1 MKRFFAPL
9 VFFCVLAAT
18 AALASDQEQK
28 AVEMVTKAVEMVKTQ
43 GLDKAV
49 PILNDPKGGFVE
61 GDVYV
66 YLMKDDGMVLA
77 HGGNPALV
85 GKNMMGLKD
94 SDGVEFIRVQTEQ
107 AKKAPGWV
115 SYKWT
120 NPTTKKLQDKAS
132 YVMAVP
138 GMDVWAGCGV
148 YK

>member
-1 MKRFFAPL
+1 MKRFLMPL
-9 VFFCVLAAT
+9 VVCCVLAAT
-18 AALASDQEQK
+18 AAFASDQEQK
-28 AVEMVTKAVEMVKTQ
+28 AMELVAKAVELVKTH
-43 GLDKAV
+43 GVDKAV
-49 PILNDPKGGFVE
+49 PILNDPNGGFVDGE
-61 GDVYV
+61 IYV
-66 YLMKDDGMVLA
+66 YLMKNDGLVLA

-107 AKKAPGWV
+107 AMKAPGWV